1 MKAFHIAPIAPLLTT
16 NPAAASHP
24 TRYCIKYSEL
34 AEYLIAD
41 HDAIRAAGPQTIT
54 YVGEDEEGPPVM

>member
-1 MKAFHIAPIAPLLTT
+1 MLTR
-16 NPAAASHP
+16 PSAAASHP

>member
-1 MKAFHIAPIAPLLTT
+1 MKASLIARIAPAHDPSRC
-16 NPAAASHP
+16 AASHP